1 MNEYLQSSASG
12 PRLPSIRL
20 GSSLNNFTRMA
31 AATASSSKFSINQN
45 YNSIVG
51 SMKSLFKETDEGDN
65 NEITS
70 KSQIILPKIGE
81 HRNSLSGNA
90 LKQGIRKSKSENAVN
105 SAKKSRNGSL
115 KAKYPPKEERKGS
128 LSAPLGNINEHEY
141 FGSTMPPRS
150 LLKKLPPPANDEDQ
164 RMEKFRKDI
173 AVTGDTL
180 NSNGVNSM
188 KQREL
193 SISTT
198 KDGKRRV
205 RRKKEKKTRGNKEDG
220 ETEFGISKTIRR
232 KSVSRR
238 GSISSRRPSI
248 TSMPGGL
255 GMTMLIHK
263 FLYRSKRSSSM
274 KIKRDEPKLDEVVKE
289 NVDTAIELNSG
300 KPQIHVCITLDK
312 PITKIDQDNDDKKTL
327 VSNKNVQIK
336 NKVTST
342 LLADN
347 QIHSWGFLR
356 NQLVSAKVR
365 EAFSVIKV
373 ELKGRKL
380 QVLRELGEGGYSKVF
395 EVFDDKRELY
405 ALKVVKIR
413 CEETEE
419 DMDRKIKQNLKIV
432 DEEDIMKEIGIL
444 EMFKTSERVINMLDY
459 EIRSDVSLPLSNIL
473 VCQPNTLDHRR
484 ESGFTPLLNL
494 LIVQGYL
501 NIYILTCFGGNS
513 KSSRVALS

>member
-1 MNEYLQSSASG
+1 MNGYFQSSASR
-12 PRLPSIRL
+12 PRLPSIKL

-31 AATASSSKFSINQN
+31 SATASSSTFSINQN

-51 SMKSLFKETDEGDN
+51 SMKSLFKENNEGDN

-81 HRNSLSGNA
+81 HRNSLPGNS

-115 KAKYPPKEERKGS
+115 KAKFPPKEERKGS
-128 LSAPLGNINEHEY
+128 LSAPLGDINEHEY
-141 FGSTMPPRS
+141 FGSTLPPRS
-150 LLKKLPPPANDEDQ
+150 LLKKAPLPAKEQEQ

-173 AVTGDTL
+173 VVTGDTFDT
-180 NSNGVNSM
+180 SNGVNSM

-205 RRKKEKKTRGNKEDG
+205 RRKKEKKARGTKEDG
-220 ETEFGISKTIRR
+220 ETDLGISKRSRR

-238 GSISSRRPSI
+238 GSVSSRRPSI
-248 TSMPGGL
+248 TSGIPGGL

-263 FLYRSKRSSSM
+263 FLYRSRRSSSM
-274 KIKRDEPKLDEVVKE
+274 KIRKDELKLDEIVKE
-289 NVDTAIELNSG
+289 NVDTVIASNSAN
-300 KPQIHVCITLDK
+300 P
-312 PITKIDQDNDDKKTL
+312 KINVSSILERSISKVEQDNDDKKNL
-327 VSNKNVQIK
+327 VPNKNLDVK
-336 NKVTST
+336 NKVTSS

-365 EAFSVIKV
+365 EAFSVIKL

-395 EVFDDKRELY
+395 EVFDEKRELY

-419 DMDRKIKQNLKIV
+419 DLDRNVKKNLKIV
-432 DEEDIMKEIGIL
+432 DEDDIMKEIAIL
-444 EMFKTSERVINMLDY
+444 EIFKNCERVINMLDY

-473 VCQPNTLDHRR
+473 ICQ
-484 ESGFTPLLNL
+484 
-494 LIVQGYL
+494 
-501 NIYILTCFGGNS
+501 
-513 KSSRVALS
+513 